1 MEENIFAANNTDKG
15 LKHADFA
22 DYANFSAYESPSQE
36 SLALPNAN
44 IKFRKEQKTYWQEN

>member
-44 IKFRKEQKTYWQEN
+44 IKFRKKQKTS